1 MAINLDRRI
10 IYQTQLS
17 GLKQVDA
24 SPFVAAGQGFAQFG
38 KDVQDFGTAVGNF
51 AIRERKVFNATQ
63 INATDAQ
70 RTLQFSKLKNKLLEP
85 ENFNPHS
92 FEADLTSGLEAIN
105 KTLAGSAP
113 KNSRLSRIIAA
124 NGETFS
130 ASQAGTIGK
139 EARVYRTKALKAQ
152 GLESVR
158 VLRQEELALPNTP
171 SNALLKQSIDQTMM
185 NIFDDMGASGLL
197 DPDEVIAEKNA
208 IIQDRERTI
217 LRQKLET
224 AETIEEY
231 EEEIAKTI
239 MIDGEDKEFFED
251 KFRVRL
257 RERERFKLAKEE
269 HEYKMGNRDRDERIL
284 KNEADILARLND
296 PDVSKRPDDAE
307 LDRLLRADLI
317 GKAEFKA
324 AQTYILNPPTA
335 TVETN
340 PAEFQ
345 RILDEI
351 DKPEDERAITAGD
364 IKGSKVISSGDA
376 NFLVGQLRS
385 KVNGQESKEI
395 TASRRIMKDVIGT
408 PETFIAFEK
417 PMLLAETKVLWREYH
432 DRIQAGE
439 DPIEVANSITDKWR
453 HAMDVT
459 SGVSQNRVN
468 RQIKKLPEQYRKLSA
483 NSDGLNIPDTAAI
496 QDQALKDYESGDIK
510 ADLFNDIIKQSEAIE
525 EVWTKKLQE
534 KHGGRK
540 TSSTLKRERLERKKL
555 KEIEEEAEAKK
566 LEAEE
571 NSFANKATESI
582 KGAASNVKES
592 VEKFVNRP
600 PDAPLDTRDT
610 GDSRE
615 RAEQIQA
622 KEREERKRGR
632 EVLQEFANKPA
643 DEILKDVENLTIPV
657 LQKLQQALSSI
668 NISGSPEA
676 PVDNRDSGDSR
687 ERAEKLQAKERKER
701 QASKRDKKSKEAAP
715 AKSFVPE
722 SSADVFNSLPG
733 NIENISLEKL
743 KSYARAKGNKL
754 RRSERKKLTAL
765 LKKKG
770 VTGNALKKLE
780 EQISLGLTK
789 DN

>member
-10 IYQTQLS
+10 IQQTQLS

-38 KDVQDFGTAVGNF
+38 KDVQDLGAAAGNF

-85 ENFNPHS
+85 ENFNPHN

-197 DPDEVIAEKNA
+197 DPDEVITEKNA

-231 EEEIAKTI
+231 EAEVAKTR

-251 KFRVRL
+251 KFRVRI

-269 HEYKMGNRDRDERIL
+269 HEYKMGNRDRDERL
-284 KNEADILARLND
+284 RMHEADILARLND
-296 PDVSKRPDDAE
+296 PDISKRPTDSE
-307 LDRLLRADLI
+307 LDELLSTDKISRTV
-317 GKAEFKA
+317 FNQ
-324 AQTYILNPPTA
+324 AQTDILNPPTA

-345 RILDEI
+345 RILTEI

-364 IKGSKVISSGDA
+364 IKGSKVISSTDA

-408 PETFIAFEK
+408 PEAFIAFER

-453 HAMDVT
+453 NAMDVT
-459 SGVSQNRVN
+459 SGVSQNRVE
-468 RQIKKLPEQYRKLSA
+468 RQIKKLPEEYRKLSA
-483 NSDGLNIPDTAAI
+483 NSDGLNVPDTAAI
-496 QDQALKDYESGDIK
+496 QDQALKDYDSKVIGE
-510 ADLFNDIIKQSEAIE
+510 DLFNSIIEQANGIA
-525 EVWTKKLQE
+525 EVWTPKLQE

-540 TSSTLKRERLERKKL
+540 TSSTVKRERLERKKL
-555 KEIEEEAEAKK
+555 KEIEKEAEAQK
-566 LEAEE
+566 LEAEK

-582 KGAASNVKES
+582 KGAVSDAKES
-592 VEKFVNRP
+592 VKEFVNRP

-676 PVDNRDSGDSR
+676 PEDNRNIGDSR
-687 ERAEKLQAKERKER
+687 ERAEKLQAKDRKER

-743 KSYARAKGNKL
+743 KSYARANGNKL